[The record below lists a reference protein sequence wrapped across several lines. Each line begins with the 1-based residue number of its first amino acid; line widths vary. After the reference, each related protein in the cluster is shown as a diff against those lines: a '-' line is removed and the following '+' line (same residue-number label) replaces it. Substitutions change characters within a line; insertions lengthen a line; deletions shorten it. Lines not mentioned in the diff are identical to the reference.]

1 MLPGP
6 RPRDCGAVNLVDYSR
21 LGPCQRSRRTPQ
33 RSIEN
38 YSGATR
44 GSGSAPRALETTST
58 STSSTTRLFNVVEDP
73 LERANLRERYKD
85 VYDRIVAE
93 WNARNASILPEIAES
108 FSHSL
113 TGAELADQYG
123 AQEPSGAPDPTLP
136 LPHAPQWR

>member
-6 RPRDCGAVNLVDYSR
+6 RPRDCGAVDLVDYSL
-21 LGPCQRSRRTPQ
+21 LGPCQRSRRAPQ
-33 RSIEN
+33 RSIES

-93 WNARNASILPEIAES
+93 WNAWNALMLPEIAES

-113 TGAELADQYG
+113 TGEELADHYG

-136 LPHAPQWR
+136 LPHAPQSR